1 MTTLHVHEDHRNL
14 YHKWVICGVRA
25 VTVTS
30 ALSSYKHFIH
40 VTPAPVLAR
49 LKGLH
54 HGMLGLMKVLG
65 GVFVFGRVAA
75 ADMSANEAFPQV
87 NPGIAHL
94 QALLAAFAAGL
105 DLANFLYVRT
115 S

>member
-1 MTTLHVHEDHRNL
+1 VHEDHRNL

-65 GVFVFGRVAA
+65 SVFVLGRVTT
-75 ADMSANEAFPQV
+75 ADVTADETFPQMD
-87 NPGIAHL
+87 PGIAHL
-94 QALLAAFAAGL
+94 QAFLAAFAAGL
-105 DLANFLYVRT
+105 DLANFFYVGTGRLCT
-115 S
+115 